1 MKTCI
6 KNLFLSLSPVTTELR
21 FMGSNHLLR
30 FGPAALLAAVFTF
43 SCGSRASTLS
53 VTVVTADNG
62 LPARSVQWTDAA
74 GQARTAIMV
83 DQRAQGAGYL
93 RRLTYQANGG
103 SRVCTGTGDNGNQGD
118 GYVQNHTAYG
128 GDSSSHGTP
137 GTTAVV
143 LAGTH
148 HAIISYNTVSYTHL
162 RAHETRH
169 DLVCRLLLEKKK
181 N

>member
-1 MKTCI
+1 MI
-6 KNLFLSLSPVTTELR
+6 IDLSPEPTRRRPSRL
-21 FMGSNHLLR
+21 
-30 FGPAALLAAVFTF
+30 PAPFRVVALLAAALWC
-43 SCGSRASTLS
+43 SGGSVVAVSLTD
-53 VTVVTADNG
+53 VTSDNG

-74 GQARTAIMV
+74 GLARTAIMV
-83 DQRAQGAGYL
+83 EQRAQGAGYL
-93 RRLTYQANGG
+93 RRLTYQVNGG